1 MEEMEKSKSIPPF
14 FLSQKTPGH
23 RAIENKDLIF
33 KPPLKLGVVIRLSF
47 IPLANPNIS
56 RKVVCDSQEAAS
68 KGRGAFSILLF
79 L

>member
-56 RKVVCDSQEAAS
+56 RKVDSQEAAS